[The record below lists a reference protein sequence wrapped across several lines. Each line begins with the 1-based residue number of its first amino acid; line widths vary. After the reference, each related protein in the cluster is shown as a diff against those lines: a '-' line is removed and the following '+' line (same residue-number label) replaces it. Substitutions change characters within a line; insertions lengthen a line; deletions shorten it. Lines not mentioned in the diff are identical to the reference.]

1 MTKNSDTLT
10 VPLVAGEMQNYH
22 SEDNLNMRQTAVK
35 GVVWSAAQKYGERA
49 ISFVVLLILARLLSP
64 TAFGLVALATVFVY
78 FAQIFIDQGF
88 GDAVVQASNVDNTLL
103 NTAFWTNLVTSLLI
117 MVMSI
122 VLSQAI
128 SNFYHE
134 SRLMLVIRWLSLSF
148 VFSALSRV
156 QEALLRRRLNF
167 RSLAIRSLVA
177 TLGSGAVAISVA
189 VLGGGVWS
197 LVSKLLLYVII
208 GSAVLWGIS
217 GWRPGFSFSWESFK
231 RLYSYG
237 INIVGSNFVDFFSR
251 NSDNLLIGY
260 FLGATVL
267 GYYNLAYS
275 LLLAVTEML
284 IVVPNAV
291 VFPAFSRMRGD
302 MSHLRTS
309 VYEVTQIISIITIPF
324 FVCIII
330 LAPEIVHLLYGP
342 QWIKSIPVVQV
353 LMLVGIVHSAFFFF
367 GSLLKA
373 VGKPQWRFAIL
384 SVTALLNVIG
394 FIITVRW
401 GIIAVAISYVFVG
414 YLVAPLYLELVRR
427 AIDLN
432 VRIYLKQYVSA
443 IVCTVFT
450 GIVVFT
456 AKYALGTLLDLY
468 LRLAMIIF
476 LGVLSYLSCLFLF
489 ARPVFY
495 RALNLVMNIAPTT
508 GLFSSL
514 ITRYKKVGEK
524 QI

>member
-1 MTKNSDTLT
+1 
-10 VPLVAGEMQNYH
+10 
-22 SEDNLNMRQTAVK
+22 
-35 GVVWSAAQKYGERA
+35 
-49 ISFVVLLILARLLSP
+49 
-64 TAFGLVALATVFVY
+64 
-78 FAQIFIDQGF
+78 
-88 GDAVVQASNVDNTLL
+88 
-103 NTAFWTNLVTSLLI
+103 
-117 MVMSI
+117 
-122 VLSQAI
+122 
-128 SNFYHE
+128 
-134 SRLMLVIRWLSLSF
+134 
-148 VFSALSRV
+148 
-156 QEALLRRRLNF
+156 
-167 RSLAIRSLVA
+167 
-177 TLGSGAVAISVA
+177 
-189 VLGGGVWS
+189 
-197 LVSKLLLYVII
+197 
-208 GSAVLWGIS
+208 
-217 GWRPGFSFSWESFK
+217 
-231 RLYSYG
+231 
-237 INIVGSNFVDFFSR
+237 
-251 NSDNLLIGY
+251 
-260 FLGATVL
+260 
-267 GYYNLAYS
+267 
-275 LLLAVTEML
+275 ML

-450 GIVVFT
+450 CIVVFT

>member
-1 MTKNSDTLT
+1 MENGQFRLLCCLS
-10 VPLVAGEMQNYH
+10 
-22 SEDNLNMRQTAVK
+22 
-35 GVVWSAAQKYGERA
+35 WRA
-49 ISFVVLLILARLLSP
+49 FLSP

-134 SRLMLVIRWLSLSF
+134 FRLMLVIRWLSLSF

-208 GSAVLWGIS
+208 GSAALWGIS

-291 VFPAFSRMRGD
+291 VFPFFTNEGG
-302 MSHLRTS
+302 H
-309 VYEVTQIISIITIPF
+309 VT
-324 FVCIII
+324 
-330 LAPEIVHLLYGP
+330 
-342 QWIKSIPVVQV
+342 
-353 LMLVGIVHSAFFFF
+353 
-367 GSLLKA
+367 
-373 VGKPQWRFAIL
+373 FAD
-384 SVTALLNVIG
+384 
-394 FIITVRW
+394 F
-401 GIIAVAISYVFVG
+401 
-414 YLVAPLYLELVRR
+414 
-427 AIDLN
+427 
-432 VRIYLKQYVSA
+432 
-443 IVCTVFT
+443 
-450 GIVVFT
+450 
-456 AKYALGTLLDLY
+456 
-468 LRLAMIIF
+468 RL
-476 LGVLSYLSCLFLF
+476 
-489 ARPVFY
+489 
-495 RALNLVMNIAPTT
+495 
-508 GLFSSL
+508 
-514 ITRYKKVGEK
+514 
-524 QI
+524 